1 MNCQIE
7 HGQEFLDPA
16 QSHPS
21 KVHMFYQDVIV
32 WMLDTWKKHRDESI
46 KIEDLGKINLLRL
59 KR

>member
-1 MNCQIE
+1 
-7 HGQEFLDPA
+7 
-16 QSHPS
+16 
-21 KVHMFYQDVIV
+21 MFYQDVIV